1 MNPLQNELKEFG
13 YSDYLGQMLCQRVS
27 SIEEAIDLLE
37 SRRPI
42 ALKIMEFG
50 FPEEVAIEYSL
61 QYKTIEEAMEFVF
74 TSFSLRKKQNPNRI
88 PLPSNSN
95 QNNELLTISEIVN
108 DWRDYPLNTNPEGG
122 LMLDSPNSLIK
133 TIYLAAPGV
142 SIEGKDVINCDR
154 DTAVSYINDE
164 FNKKPLDES
173 KYILVQQYYVE
184 NSAFLQEKCTICLE
198 NYTLNEIVGRL
209 PCNHFFHSSCL
220 IEYFKAFDECPIDK
234 QKL

>member
-1 MNPLQNELKEFG
+1 MNSLQNELKEFG

-27 SIEEAIDLLE
+27 SVQEAIDLLE

-61 QYKTIEEAMEFVF
+61 QYTTIEEAMEFVF
-74 TSFSLRKKQNPNRI
+74 TSFSLRQKKVPNRN
-88 PLPSNSN
+88 PPSSN
-95 QNNELLTISEIVN
+95 FDRNNELQMGIN
-108 DWRDYPLNTNPEGG
+108 WQDHPLDANPENL
-122 LMLDSPNSLIK
+122 LMLDNPNSLTK

-154 DTAVSYINDE
+154 DTAVAYINDE
-164 FNKKPLDES
+164 FNKRPLDES
-173 KYILVQQYYVE
+173 KYTLVQQYYVE
-184 NSAFLQEKCTICLE
+184 NSAFLQEKCAVCLE
-198 NYTLNEIVGRL
+198 YYALNEIVGRL

-220 IEYFKAFDECPIDK
+220 IEYFKSFDECPIDK